1 MIELSD
7 VTVTF
12 GARVVL
18 QEVTISLNF
27 GEFYFL
33 TGPSG
38 AGKTTLLRLC
48 SGALAPD
55 SGEVRVF
62 GKDLRT
68 LDRDGLAAMRRRM
81 GLVQQETAFLDHL
94 SLMENVLLP
103 FAVRGPLEPEQR
115 AQAAD
120 LLAWVGLEPRADAL
134 PPTLSG
140 GERQRAALARALL
153 SAPELV
159 LADEPTGNLDWDM
172 SVRLLN
178 LMIEL
183 NRLGTPVLMATHDL
197 GLIRAAKASVNA
209 RVLRLADGKLTQAG
223 AAL

>member
-48 SGALAPD
+48 SGALVPD

-94 SLMENVLLP
+94 NLMENVLLP